1 MRATSATVSG
11 ILQQEA
17 QKPLEIYDIYLDS
30 QTLHF
35 AAFDR
40 DLSFFDPDG
49 DAQTYTALGISR
61 NPIKTSAETKVDSCT
76 IRLDNVNRA
85 MASYISDEEF
95 RGRKIVVRKIFAD
108 ISGTWTKDDDIYMFK
123 GIMDRPSIGEGAME
137 MSCVSRAGTFE
148 LECPKRGYTLLCPW
162 KFASSG
168 CLDGGN
174 SAATLYNLQS
184 GTIDAGSTTVVINDA
199 ARSEAN
205 DYWQYGEVEFTSGD
219 NDDEK
224 RTIKTSTKDDSFE
237 VNIALDTAPSAG
249 DTYEI
254 KRGCD
259 KTITRCSG
267 LSNSSAFGGFF
278 TIPAQMV
285 YRT

>member
-1 MRATSATVSG
+1 MRDTTTLVSG
-11 ILQQEA
+11 ILAQEA
-17 QKPLEIYDIYLDS
+17 NKPVEIYDVYLDS

-35 AAFDR
+35 SAFDR

-49 DAQTYTALGISR
+49 NAQTYTALGISR
-61 NPIKTSAETKVDSCT
+61 NPIKTSVETKVDSCT

-85 MASYISDEEF
+85 MSSYIASEEF

-108 ISGTWTKDDDIYMFK
+108 ISGTWTKDDDIYLFN
-123 GIMDRPSIGEGAME
+123 GIMDKPVVGEGAME
-137 MSCVSRAGTFE
+137 VGCVSRAGTFE
-148 LECPKRGYTLLCPW
+148 LECPKRSYTLLCPW

-168 CLDGGN
+168 CVDGL
-174 SAATLYNLQS
+174 SADTLYALAS
-184 GTIDAGSTTVVINDA
+184 GTVTAGSTATVIKDTN
-199 ARSEAN
+199 RSEETN
-205 DYWQYGEVEFTSGD
+205 YWRYGEVEFTSGD
-219 NDDEK
+219 NNGAK
-224 RTIKTSTKDDSFE
+224 RNVETSTANDSFE
-237 VNIALDTAPSAG
+237 VDISLSTVPSAG
-249 DTYEI
+249 DTYEV

-278 TIPAQMV
+278 TLPTEMV

>member
-1 MRATSATVSG
+1 LRDTTALVSG
-11 ILQQEA
+11 IITQEA
-17 QKPLEIYDIYLDS
+17 NKPVEVYDVYLDD

-61 NPIKTSAETKVDSCT
+61 NPIKTSAETKVDSCS

-85 MASYISDEEF
+85 MSSYIASTEF
-95 RGRKIVVRKIFAD
+95 RGRKIVLRKIFAD
-108 ISGTWTKDDDIYMFK
+108 VSGTWTKDDDIYLSN
-123 GIMDRPSIGEGAME
+123 GIMDKPVVGEGAME
-137 MSCVSRAGTFE
+137 IGCVSRAGTFE
-148 LECPKRGYTLLCPW
+148 LECPKRSFTLLCPW

-168 CLDGGN
+168 CVDGL

-184 GTIDAGSTTVVINDA
+184 GTVTAGSTTSVIKDSN
-199 ARSEAN
+199 RSEATN
-205 DYWQYGEVEFTSGD
+205 YWRYGEVSFTSGD
-219 NDDEK
+219 NDGEK
-224 RTIKTSTKDDSFE
+224 RNVETNTANDSFE
-237 VNIALDTAPSAG
+237 VDIALDDAPDTG

-278 TIPAQMV
+278 TLPTQMV